1 MHATVHQFRG
11 PLGTPGAD
19 PGADLRQGALGA
31 ATLTQ
36 VGGLAGAVVT
46 FWPDAV
52 AAGEAAAR
60 RPAGTTWLDTGVY
73 RVAEVQSASDAAA
86 FAQITWFDGP
96 RGADQSAAEL
106 RAGRDRVWP
115 AVRDLD
121 GVGTTY
127 VLLAEDRALVI
138 VGFAAS
144 IETIEAT
151 QQAIMGTEL
160 LPGEDPALLPGPDRV
175 DLHRVL
181 HAALPAPAVTGGGR

>member
-11 PLGTPGAD
+11 RPG
-19 PGADLRQGALGA
+19 PADLGRGALGA
-31 ATLTQ
+31 GTLTQ
-36 VGGLAGAVVT
+36 VAGLTGAVVT
-46 FWPDAV
+46 FWPDATT
-52 AAGEAAAR
+52 AAEAAAL

-86 FAQITWFDGP
+86 YAQITWFDGP
-96 RGADQSAAEL
+96 RGADQSAAEM
-106 RAGRDRVWP
+106 RAGRERVWP

-127 VLLAEDRALVI
+127 VLMAEDRALV
-138 VGFAAS
+138 VVSFAAS

-151 QQAIMGTEL
+151 HQAISATEL

-181 HAALPAPAVTGGGR
+181 HAALPAPAGAR